1 MTGNPPGQPATG
13 RRWLTS
19 FPAKVVEGL
28 IIACIFAFVV
38 RPNVG
43 VLGVPVPLWV
53 AVVAA
58 VVGASGAVALTARI
72 RRFERRGLRAFHAE
86 HLREILETSRKILAG
101 SIQGITGEQFIERGI
116 LAPASYW
123 LTESSG
129 DARFVT
135 RARRWARRVPAEEVR
150 LSIITPDAQGHSFD
164 RMACAV
170 GHSVEARQNF
180 YLDIQG
186 TMAGK
191 AYTAG
196 EIQWSN
202 DVANDDRWT
211 EHTKAR
217 ANRRYSSLVC
227 VPIKV
232 GDHVAAVFNVL
243 STYEAAFSST
253 DLSYIELLGAMLNV
267 AWAMAPSP
275 ARSASGQ
282 ATISVR
288 SSGEG
293 SPSKGETDEGGT
305 SV

>member
-1 MTGNPPGQPATG
+1 LSRNPPGQAATV
-13 RRWLTS
+13 WKWITS

-28 IIACIFAFVV
+28 VIAGIFTFLI

-43 VLGVPVPLWV
+43 VLDVPVPLWV
-53 AVVAA
+53 ALLAVLVGAAA
-58 VVGASGAVALTARI
+58 VLGLTARS
-72 RRFERRGLRAFHAE
+72 RRSERRGLRAFHAE
-86 HLREILETSRKILAG
+86 HLREILETSRKILAE
-101 SIQGITGEQFIERGI
+101 SVQGVSRNQFIERGI
-116 LAPASYW
+116 LAPARHW

-129 DARFVT
+129 DAGVAA

-150 LSIITPDAQGHSFD
+150 LSIITPDAQGHRFD
-164 RMACAV
+164 RMACQV
-170 GHSVEARQNF
+170 GHSVEASQNF
-180 YLDIQG
+180 SLEIEG

-191 AYTAG
+191 AYKAG

-202 DVANDDRWT
+202 DVENDDRWT

-227 VPIKV
+227 VPINV
-232 GDHVAAVFNVL
+232 GDRVVAVFNVL
-243 STYEAAFSST
+243 STYKAAFSAT

-267 AWAMAPSP
+267 AWAMAPSSAP
-275 ARSASGQ
+275 PASGQ

-293 SPSKGETDEGGT
+293 GLSKGETDEGGT